1 MVVGPKAQHGLWV
14 TSNGGV
20 CVWVCVWPAACEVLY
35 TDTVVEDRHV
45 SSESQFSHQCSGD
58 EDVWQSVFRSD
69 VEAEIRFNDMD
80 SLVHSFSISY

>member
-45 SSESQFSHQCSGD
+45 SSESLGWEGTPQDLLEGACGVDGSAF
-58 EDVWQSVFRSD
+58 QSRPTWVPNLAPSPTTQ
-69 VEAEIRFNDMD
+69 
-80 SLVHSFSISY
+80 